1 MRLVSLLWL
10 LPMSCGGSSCG
21 PLNYRAEFG
30 SSPAPSK
37 IDVDPKF
44 IKDTVTK
51 VALTRF
57 PVELKGI
64 PTFEDCPS
72 IENATPVRDYWI
84 TSYNW
89 SDIQDELNAKYLPNF
104 QHDVKLHFVH
114 HRSDRPDAIPLL
126 FLHGWPGSFLEV
138 GHIIG
143 QLTSPPNTSLP
154 AFHVVAPS
162 LPGIGFS
169 PPPEHDGSGPIPM
182 AHAFHVLMMQLGYSR
197 YPTEGDR
204 AAVANHTAPQ
214 GAINYIS
221 LIDYYVYYGSRYRY
235 IQQSKPLQLA
245 YGLGNSPLGHAMW
258 MYEIM
263 AGLVTTPNYWTLKDI
278 ITWSMTYSD
287 SNRLYFTSPPSISNI
302 KPPIALSEF
311 PGDVTAG
318 LPLSWAQRDGNVVVR
333 YSHPQGGHFPAT
345 EVPDLLLADV
355 WTYFGNKNLSN
366 TAVFSEHARSVT
378 GNAHLG

>member
-89 SDIQDELNAKYLPNF
+89 SDIQDELNAKYN
-104 QHDVKLHFVH
+104 
-114 HRSDRPDAIPLL
+114 
-126 FLHGWPGSFLEV
+126 
-138 GHIIG
+138 
-143 QLTSPPNTSLP
+143 
-154 AFHVVAPS
+154 VVSALS
-162 LPGIGFS
+162 TFW
-169 PPPEHDGSGPIPM
+169 
-182 AHAFHVLMMQLGYSR
+182 VTK
-197 YPTEGDR
+197 PTEGDR

-278 ITWSMTYSD
+278 ITWSMTYYIPGPYAGF
-287 SNRLYFTSPPSISNI
+287 RLY
-302 KPPIALSEF
+302 KLGLQEALSEF